1 MKEFNLP
8 NIDNEKSVLK
18 TIRIKLITLKKIEE
32 LSKGSN
38 ISVNRLINECI
49 ELHLIICQEILLI
62 DTNIKIG
69 FFFSCIIFPSSSS
82 FLIFNLTLLI

>member
-18 TIRIKLITLKKIEE
+18 TIRIKLTTLKKIEE

-49 ELHLIICQEILLI
+49 EFALDNLSRN
-62 DTNIKIG
+62 NINSKDD
-69 FFFSCIIFPSSSS
+69 
-82 FLIFNLTLLI
+82 

>member
-1 MKEFNLP
+1 MKEFNLS

-18 TIRIKLITLKKIEE
+18 TIRIKLTTLKKIED

-49 ELHLIICQEILLI
+49 EFALDNLSRNII
-62 DTNIKIG
+62 NSK
-69 FFFSCIIFPSSSS
+69 
-82 FLIFNLTLLI
+82 